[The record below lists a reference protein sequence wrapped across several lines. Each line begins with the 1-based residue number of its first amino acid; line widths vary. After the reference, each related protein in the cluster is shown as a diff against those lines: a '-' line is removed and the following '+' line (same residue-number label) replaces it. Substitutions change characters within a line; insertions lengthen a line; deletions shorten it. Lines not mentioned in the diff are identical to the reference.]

1 MAVFIDNSGR
11 PTGAFPKVVKGPNNE
26 SAEHESGKL
35 ESRNEARAQG
45 CIKLLDFSLAS
56 IGWRR
61 GLGRGSAFLL
71 VSPLLGPLPTRS
83 SRGEDGELDAA
94 PARAREKDREGL
106 RLETCVGPLLLGT
119 AREPGAEAV
128 PDLLISR

>member
-35 ESRNEARAQG
+35 ESRNEARA
-45 CIKLLDFSLAS
+45 
-56 IGWRR
+56 
-61 GLGRGSAFLL
+61 
-71 VSPLLGPLPTRS
+71 
-83 SRGEDGELDAA
+83 
-94 PARAREKDREGL
+94 REKDREGL